1 MKRGHI
7 LLFCSAITI
16 LGLFIVLKYGFL
28 QLPRITGYLSSGTTD
43 GNVLYIE
50 EYDLMISGID
60 KDGVTYFCLPSF
72 ADLTD
77 IDMTSSVTKIRLPD
91 GSVLSRPCI
100 GSIQDVLVD
109 MDNGEQVPWKI
120 CFMKSENIYSVFVDM
135 KGMDIEDIDHD
146 MYSPIDVTVV
156 SPMGRLICKNDAGMI
171 KGRGNATWD
180 LGGFYPEKRPYE
192 IRFLEKHPLGSI
204 SPVKKWTLLANA
216 YEGTGILNK
225 MVFDT
230 AKNMDMPYVT
240 NAEWAD
246 LYAGGRYLG
255 NYLVCSEPQVSAS
268 YIADIGG
275 FLLEKNDRYF
285 DDKAYG
291 IRTSHD
297 AFTVKA
303 PDIVY
308 ENDLDDIRAFLE
320 KIDSDLHSKEGKSD
334 DIDMDSFV
342 RWYILEELF
351 FNDDALVSSC
361 FFYTGKDKDMLYA
374 GPPWDFDGTCGDDYG
389 RYVDYNESIL
399 DTPEE
404 RSPIDWYELLCKD
417 PGFMEQVHSVFRE
430 YIPVYKRLITE
441 EIDDYHDIVSASMKM
456 NRAVY
461 GRSGYGPDYTVPGYY
476 DSVDNNFRY
485 TKFFLYNRIRHLSDI
500 WDYDGRIPSVKTDNG
515 SAHEVRFV
523 FPDQHTE
530 TITVPDGTQLDPSD
544 LPSYDTEKYKGWVY
558 EANDLSPSFYIPV
571 YEDTTFVLEEYTE
584 DQNI

>member
-7 LLFCSAITI
+7 LLFCSTI
-16 LGLFIVLKYGFL
+16 ATLGLFIVLKHGFL

-50 EYDLMISGID
+50 EYDLTILGID

-77 IDMTSSVTKIRLPD
+77 IDMTASATKIRLSD
-91 GSVLSRPCI
+91 GSVLSKPCI
-100 GSIQDVLVD
+100 GMIQDVLVD
-109 MDNGEQVPWKI
+109 MENGDRVPWKI

-135 KGMDIEDIDHD
+135 KGTDIEDIDHD
-146 MYSPIDVTVV
+146 VYSPIDVTVV
-156 SPMGRLICKNDAGMI
+156 SPMGRLICKNDEGMI

-192 IRFLEKHPLGSI
+192 IRFLEKHSLGSI
-204 SPVKKWTLLANA
+204 SPVRKWTLLANA

-230 AKNMDMPYVT
+230 AKDMDMPYVT
-240 NAEWAD
+240 NAEWVD

-275 FLLEKNDRYF
+275 FLLEKNDMYYEE
-285 DDKAYG
+285 KAYG

-297 AFTVKA
+297 AFTIKA
-303 PDIVY
+303 PDILS
-308 ENDLDDIRAFLE
+308 EKELDDIQTFLE
-320 KIDSDLHSKEGKSD
+320 KIDSGLYSNEGLPT
-334 DIDMDSFV
+334 DIDIDSFV

-361 FFYTGKDKDMLYA
+361 FFYTGKDKDVLYA
-374 GPPWDFDGTCGDDYG
+374 GPPWDFDGTCGDDFG

-404 RSPIDWYELLCKD
+404 RSPINWYNLLCDD
-417 PGFMEQVHSVFRE
+417 PIFMEQVQSVFRE
-430 YIPVYKRLITE
+430 YMPVYKKLITE
-441 EIDDYHDIVSASMKM
+441 KIDDYHDIISASMKM
-456 NRAVY
+456 NRAIY
-461 GRSGYGPDYTVPGYY
+461 GRAGYGPDYTVPGYY
-476 DSVDNNFRY
+476 SSIDNNFRY

-500 WDYDGRIPSVKTDNG
+500 WDYDGKIPSVKAGNG
-515 SAHEVRFV
+515 SEHDVCFV
-523 FPDQHTE
+523 FPDQRTE
-530 TITVPDGTQLDPSD
+530 TVTVPDGTQLAPSE
-544 LPSYDTEKYKGWVY
+544 LPSYDTERYKGWVY
-558 EANDLSPSFYIPV
+558 EANDLSASYYLPI
-571 YEDTTFVLEEYTE
+571 YEDTIFVLEERAPYKSS
-584 DQNI
+584 